1 MMLSRKANGHL
12 LSILQ
17 HILTEV
23 AGGLR
28 LLVGLRVVTVVVD
41 DSVAQDIECLL

>member
-1 MMLSRKANGHL
+1 MMLAVKL
-12 LSILQ
+12 MDICYLLQ